1 MKKIISLIL
10 AAAAILTMAVFANAA
25 SANQITVEQAKAIAL
40 EHANLKEEDVKF
52 TKSELEFDNGRYEY
66 DIEFRTDRFNE
77 YDYTIDAENGN
88 ILKFEH
94 DIEKSYDFDF
104 DYILNLIIRFF
115 ENLFRQ
121 AV

>member
-66 DIEFRTDRFNE
+66 DTQSTQKTETF
-77 YDYTIDAENGN
+77 
-88 ILKFEH
+88 
-94 DIEKSYDFDF
+94 
-104 DYILNLIIRFF
+104 LNLSTTLKKAMFLTSTIFS
-115 ENLFRQ
+115 
-121 AV
+121 A

>member
-25 SANQITVEQAKAIAL
+25 SANQITVEQA
-40 EHANLKEEDVKF
+40 
-52 TKSELEFDNGRYEY
+52 KSELEFDNGRYEY

-94 DIEKSYDFDF
+94 DIEKSYAFDF
-104 DYILNLIIRFF
+104 DYILSLIIRFF

>member
-52 TKSELEFDNGRYEY
+52 TKSEL
-66 DIEFRTDRFNE
+66 
-77 YDYTIDAENGN
+77 
-88 ILKFEH
+88 
-94 DIEKSYDFDF
+94 
-104 DYILNLIIRFF
+104 
-115 ENLFRQ
+115 
-121 AV
+121 